1 MVNCFIIFI
10 KTNNKILFYTSNI
23 MTSAIEY
30 SNIDKNAKSDLG
42 EVTLRQG
49 IKFKKYQSKIVKK
62 VESKNL
68 LFEGFQGLQGNVSMS
83 NDGVTTSQALQNTQN
98 LINQTDVNVTSQ
110 IKELRELQN
119 KYKTLLE
126 QYNGA
131 NGSLNVAIKDYVK
144 KAVGKD
150 SKNKNVY
157 VNSVA
162 NNVKDNYL
170 GCYADTNNRA
180 MTGTASLSGQ
190 YVSYEQCKQS
200 AIDSAFKYFG
210 LQDFHGENQSG
221 WCAVSNDL
229 NATKQYGEA
238 LNDNAVALW
247 ASNTQGEGK
256 TAELLTSGSLV
267 VKDANGKVLFQ
278 TPTVSSCVEFFP
290 FSSGVDYPGNDIY
303 HFSGSEVNPQ
313 YCQDKCTAD
322 YNCGGFVMNTTNS
335 ECWIKGDMSGL
346 TSNASN
352 ARNTYKRGLTKDAR
366 DKCQFSLVLQ
376 GDGNMCV
383 YQNGSTNSVW
393 CTMTNGKQQS
403 QNPNWAALF
412 GKYGTNMLTTGQVL
426 GSDEWIGFIDG
437 SLKLI
442 MQSDG
447 NLVLY
452 TSNPQSNCIKGT
464 NGNMYGGGWA
474 NAVYELD
481 KVGIPGDLGKVGYV
495 DDDSK
500 LSEYPLSMFSI
511 NKTTNMPIINNNN
524 SCTKKVETI
533 DTLNWD
539 AYAKTGVPMS
549 QNTVC
554 GLEKATQNENINRDI
569 MRMQLAAIADE
580 IVNKITY
587 LMSLNT
593 SLNNQMGIDKT
604 VLQENLKKYQ
614 EISKQYSQYKS
625 VDATNINGILSDSD
639 IVVLQENYSYLFW
652 SILAIAIVVITIHTI
667 KK

>member
-1 MVNCFIIFI
+1 
-10 KTNNKILFYTSNI
+10 
-23 MTSAIEY
+23 MTSPIEY
-30 SNIDKNAKSDLG
+30 SNIDKNNNSELG

-49 IKFKKYQSKIVKK
+49 IKFKKYQSKIEKNVVK
-62 VESKNL
+62 KNL
-68 LFEGFQGLQGNVSMS
+68 LFEGFQGLQGNISM
-83 NDGVTTSQALQNTQN
+83 NDDGATTGQALQNSRG
-98 LINQTDVNVTSQ
+98 LIDQTDANVTGQ
-110 IKELRELQN
+110 IKELQALQS

-131 NGSLNVAIKDYVK
+131 NSSLNGAIKDYIK
-144 KAVGKD
+144 NSVGKS
-150 SKNKNVY
+150 SKNTNVY
-157 VNSVA
+157 VNSLA

-170 GCYADTNNRA
+170 GCYADTENRA
-180 MTGTASLSGQ
+180 MTGTSSLSGQ
-190 YVSYEQCKQS
+190 YVSYDQCKQS
-200 AIDSAFKYFG
+200 AIDGAFKYFG
-210 LQDFHGENQSG
+210 LQDFHSDNQSG

-238 LNDNAVALW
+238 LNDNAVPLW

-267 VKDANGKVLFQ
+267 VKDANGKILFQ
-278 TPTVSSCVEFFP
+278 TPTVASCVEFYP
-290 FSSGVDYPGNDIY
+290 FSSGVDYPGNDITY
-303 HFSGSEVNPQ
+303 FSGSDVNPQ

-322 YNCGGFVMNTTNS
+322 YNCGGFVMNSTNS

-346 TSNASN
+346 TSNAN
-352 ARNTYKRGLTKDAR
+352 TDRNVYKRGLTKDDR
-366 DKCQFSLVLQ
+366 DKCKFSLILQ

-383 YQNGSTNSVW
+383 YQNGSSNAVW
-393 CTMTNGKQQS
+393 ATMTNGKQQS
-403 QNPNWAALF
+403 QNPNWAAPK
-412 GKYGTNMLTTGQVL
+412 GKYGANILTSGQVL
-426 GSDEWIGFIDG
+426 GTGEWMGSTDG

-442 MQSDG
+442 MQPDG

-452 TSNPQSNCIKGT
+452 TSNPQPNCTKGS
-464 NGNMYGGGWA
+464 NGNMYGGGWT

-481 KVGIPGDLGKVGYV
+481 KVGILSDLGKVGYV
-495 DDDSK
+495 DDDAK
-500 LSEYPLSMFSI
+500 LSEYPASMFTI
-511 NKTTNMPIINNNN
+511 DKTTNMPTINNNG

-533 DTLNWD
+533 DSLQWD
-539 AYAKTGVPMS
+539 KYAKTGVPMS

-554 GLEKATQNENINRDI
+554 GLEKALQNENINRDAI
-569 MRMQLAAIADE
+569 RMQLAAIADE

-593 SLNNQMGIDKT
+593 SLNNQMGIDRT

-614 EISKQYSQYKS
+614 EISKQYNQYNS
-625 VDATNINGILSDSD
+625 VDSTNINGILSDSD

-652 SILAIAIVVITIHTI
+652 SILAIAIVVVTIHTI

>member
-1 MVNCFIIFI
+1 
-10 KTNNKILFYTSNI
+10 

-30 SNIDKNAKSDLG
+30 SNINEKNISDLG
-42 EVTLRQG
+42 TVTLNQG
-49 IKFKKYQSKIVKK
+49 IKFKKYQSKIAKN

-68 LFEGFQGLQGNVSMS
+68 LFEGFQVN
-83 NDGVTTSQALQNTQN
+83 NTTTSQALQNTQS
-98 LINQTDVNVTSQ
+98 LIGQTDTNVTSQ
-110 IKELRELQN
+110 VKELRDLQN
-119 KYKTLLE
+119 KFKKLLE

-131 NGSLNVAIKDYVK
+131 NTSLNGAIKDYIK
-144 KAVGKD
+144 NAVGKK
-150 SKNKNVY
+150 SKNTNVY

-180 MTGTASLSGQ
+180 MTGTSSLSGQ
-190 YVSYEQCKQS
+190 YVSYDQCKQS

-210 LQDFHGENQSG
+210 LQNFHSDNQSG

-238 LNDNAVALW
+238 LNDNAAPLW

-267 VKDANGKVLFQ
+267 VKDSNGKTLFQ
-278 TPTVSSCVEFFP
+278 TATVASCVEFYP
-290 FSSGVDYPGNDIY
+290 FSSGVDYPGNDIT
-303 HFSGSEVNPQ
+303 HFSGAEVNPQ
-313 YCQDKCTAD
+313 YCQDKCNTD
-322 YNCGGFVMNTTNS
+322 YNCGGFVMNATNS

-346 TSNASN
+346 TSTAI
-352 ARNTYKRGLTKDAR
+352 ADRNTYKRGLTKEAR
-366 DKCQFSLVLQ
+366 DKCKFSLILQ

-383 YQNGSTNSVW
+383 YQNGSSNAVW
-393 CTMTNGKQQS
+393 ATMTNGKQQS
-403 QNPNWAALF
+403 QNPNWAASK
-412 GKYGTNMLTTGQVL
+412 GKYGANMLTSGQVL
-426 GSDEWIGFIDG
+426 GSGEWIGSTDG

-442 MQSDG
+442 MQTDG

-452 TSNPQSNCIKGT
+452 TSNPQANCIKGT

-495 DDDSK
+495 DDDEK
-500 LSEYPLSMFSI
+500 LSEYPVSMFNI
-511 NKTTNMPIINNNN
+511 DKTTKMPTINNNG

-533 DTLNWD
+533 DSLQWD
-539 AYAKTGVPMS
+539 KYSKTGVPMS
-549 QNTVC
+549 KNTVC
-554 GLEKATQNENINRDI
+554 GLEKAMQNENINRDSI
-569 MRMQLAAIADE
+569 RMQLAALADE

-587 LMSLNT
+587 LESLNA

-604 VLQENLKKYQ
+604 VLQDNLKKYKAYS
-614 EISKQYSQYKS
+614 EQYNQYNS
-625 VDATNINGILSDSD
+625 VNATNINGILSDSD

-652 SILAIAIVVITIHTI
+652 SILAIAIVVVTINTI

>member
-1 MVNCFIIFI
+1 
-10 KTNNKILFYTSNI
+10 

-30 SNIDKNAKSDLG
+30 SNINEKNISDLG
-42 EVTLRQG
+42 TVTLNQG
-49 IKFKKYQSKIVKK
+49 IKFKKYQSKIAKN

-68 LFEGFQGLQGNVSMS
+68 LFEGFQVN
-83 NDGVTTSQALQNTQN
+83 NTTTSQALQNTQS
-98 LINQTDVNVTSQ
+98 LIGQTDTNVTSQ
-110 IKELRELQN
+110 VKELRDLQN
-119 KYKTLLE
+119 KFKKLLE

-131 NGSLNVAIKDYVK
+131 NTSLNGAIKDYIK
-144 KAVGKD
+144 NAVGKK
-150 SKNKNVY
+150 SKNTNVY

-180 MTGTASLSGQ
+180 MTGTSSLSGQ
-190 YVSYEQCKQS
+190 YVSYDQCKQS

-210 LQDFHGENQSG
+210 LQNFHSDNQSG

-238 LNDNAVALW
+238 LNDNAAPLW

-267 VKDANGKVLFQ
+267 VKDSNGKTLFQ
-278 TPTVSSCVEFFP
+278 TATVASCVEFYP
-290 FSSGVDYPGNDIY
+290 FSSGVDYPGNDIT
-303 HFSGSEVNPQ
+303 HFSGAEVNPQ
-313 YCQDKCTAD
+313 YCQDKCNTD
-322 YNCGGFVMNTTNS
+322 YNCGGFVMNATNS

-346 TSNASN
+346 TSTAI
-352 ARNTYKRGLTKDAR
+352 ADRNTYKRGLTKEAR
-366 DKCQFSLVLQ
+366 DKCKFSLILQ

-383 YQNGSTNSVW
+383 YQNGSSNAVW
-393 CTMTNGKQQS
+393 ATMTNGKQQS
-403 QNPNWAALF
+403 QNPNWAASK
-412 GKYGTNMLTTGQVL
+412 GKYGANMLTSGQVL
-426 GSDEWIGFIDG
+426 GSGEWIGSTDG

-442 MQSDG
+442 MQTDG

-452 TSNPQSNCIKGT
+452 TSNPQANCIKGT

-495 DDDSK
+495 DDDEK
-500 LSEYPLSMFSI
+500 LSEYPVSMFNI
-511 NKTTNMPIINNNN
+511 DKTTKMPTINNNG

-533 DTLNWD
+533 DSLQWD
-539 AYAKTGVPMS
+539 KYSKTGVPMS
-549 QNTVC
+549 KNTVC
-554 GLEKATQNENINRDI
+554 GLEKAMQNENINRDSI
-569 MRMQLAAIADE
+569 RMQLAALADE

-587 LMSLNT
+587 LESLNAT
-593 SLNNQMGIDKT
+593 LNNQMGIDKT
-604 VLQENLKKYQ
+604 VLQDNLKKYKAYS
-614 EISKQYSQYKS
+614 EQYNQYNS
-625 VDATNINGILSDSD
+625 VNATNINGILSDSD

-652 SILAIAIVVITIHTI
+652 SILAIAIVVVTINTI